1 MELIV
6 VAVLIQTLYYLAYD
20 QHLFIVLFIGLS
32 LLGQQYT
39 DHKKY
44 YLGIPIVL
52 THTIYLLY
60 CRFYKRD
67 LEQFKYGRKQYKKS
81 RKDTK
86 KGVNKT
92 TKDTKKG
99 VNKTTK
105 GAKRTARRAHKG
117 MKKAQKAIKKA
128 VEENARVVGT
138 IQSGITNAYKQAV
151 KAAQDDNVGGKVKET
166 PDLDTTKAEN
176 TDYNPKRDAPKI

>member
-20 QHLFIVLFIGLS
+20 QHIFIVLFIGLS

-60 CRFYKRD
+60 SRLYKQNTEKFTINQSRV
-67 LEQFKYGRKQYKKS
+67 KRNKVGRKK
-81 RKDTK
+81 RKPFI
-86 KGVNKT
+86 N
-92 TKDTKKG
+92 
-99 VNKTTK
+99 
-105 GAKRTARRAHKG
+105 
-117 MKKAQKAIKKA
+117 MKKEKGSLNNAIEGNEKAVNTAQTGIMNEYKKA
-128 VEENARVVGT
+128 VKSAKEDKEN
-138 IQSGITNAYKQAV
+138 
-151 KAAQDDNVGGKVKET
+151 DDGA
-166 PDLDTTKAEN
+166 L
-176 TDYNPKRDAPKI
+176 

>member
-20 QHLFIVLFIGLS
+20 QHIFIVLFIGLS

-39 DHKKY
+39 DHQNY

-60 CRFYKRD
+60 SRFYKRD
-67 LEQFKYGRKQYKKS
+67 LEQFKYGKNKYKKS
-81 RKDTK
+81 RK
-86 KGVNKT
+86 GA
-92 TKDTKKG
+92 KKG

-105 GAKRTARRAHKG
+105 GAKRTARKAHKG
-117 MKKAQKAIKKA
+117 MKKAQNAIKKA

-151 KAAQDDNVGGKVKET
+151 KAAQDDNDGGEVKET
-166 PDLDTTKAEN
+166 PDLDTTKAEKA
-176 TDYNPKRDAPKI
+176 DYDPKKDAPKV

>member
-1 MELIV
+1 
-6 VAVLIQTLYYLAYD
+6 VLIQTLYYLAYD

-32 LLGQQYT
+32 LLAQQYT

-60 CRFYKRD
+60 SRFYKRD
-67 LEQFKYGRKQYKKS
+67 LEKFKYGRKKYKKS
-81 RKDTK
+81 RK
-86 KGVNKT
+86 GV
-92 TKDTKKG
+92 KKG

-105 GAKRTARRAHKG
+105 GAKRTARKAHKG
-117 MKKAQKAIKKA
+117 MKKAQNAIKKA

-151 KAAQDDNVGGKVKET
+151 KAAQDDNDKGKVKET
-166 PDLDTTKAEN
+166 PDLDTTKAEKA
-176 TDYNPKRDAPKI
+176 DYDPKKDAPKV